1 MESFQNKSRS
11 NSKLKGFTLLELI
24 IVILLISILLV
35 SVSNITS
42 FSVYGY
48 IDAKDRIRLSQ
59 SSKWIVERI
68 SREVR
73 EGLPQSIRE
82 GVSGNIHCVE
92 FMNIVNAST
101 YLDLPAA
108 GPVTSFNAVGFDL
121 TFAAG
126 MLVAIMPI
134 NPSATYAGSGTLGS
148 VASITPTGTQS
159 TITLTGPTVFA
170 RRSPQNRF
178 YLLDSP
184 VSFCLNDNNG
194 QINRYT
200 NYTISAAQAFP
211 PTGGTTELM
220 GENFSIN
227 GDVFNYQPGTLSRS
241 GILQIN
247 LVSQNRNRNLTG
259 NSESFEVFHE
269 VHIRNV
275 P

>member
-1 MESFQNKSRS
+1 MQSFHKRFS
-11 NSKLKGFTLLELI
+11 NITQSKGFTLLELI

-48 IDAKDRIRLSQ
+48 IDAKDRMRLSQ
-59 SSKWIVERI
+59 SSKWVVERI

-73 EGLPQSIRE
+73 EGLPQSIRA
-82 GVSGNIHCVE
+82 GDSANIHCVE

-101 YLDLPAA
+101 YLNLPASGA
-108 GPVTSFNAVGFDL
+108 VSSFTAVGFDL

-134 NPSATYAGSGTLGS
+134 NPTTTYAGSGTLGS
-148 VASITPTGTQS
+148 VASITPSGTQS
-159 TITLTGPTVFA
+159 TITLTGPTSFT

-200 NYTISAAQAFP
+200 SYTITASQAFP

-220 GENFSIN
+220 GENFTIN

-247 LVSQNRNRNLTG
+247 LVSQNRNRNLSG

-269 VHIRNV
+269 VHVRNV